1 MVKRKATNDG
11 KEDEGKSIL
20 IRVPLAGKETDAWYF
35 FLLFVHTG
43 EQMILK
49 YMKKVNRPYS
59 ATDIFNNLH
68 GKYSKPSVV
77 RALDS
82 LTDQNELFVKTYGK
96 MQVYA
101 NIEGIKNED
110 LEGLQ
115 KQVTVLEGKMSNMVE
130 DNRKLNHTLS
140 DLKKE
145 PTTENAKA
153 LLEKRKRENAQM
165 REHLE
170 TLKSGAVLVTPEDR
184 KKNDAEYEL
193 YRKEWRTRRKLFR
206 DIFNAVTEHMPGKPA
221 AFMEELGIE
230 EDPVSYEKD
239 TLE

>member
-11 KEDEGKSIL
+11 KEDE
-20 IRVPLAGKETDAWYF
+20 
-35 FLLFVHTG
+35 G

-101 NIEGIKNED
+101 VKQNIEGIKNED

>member
-11 KEDEGKSIL
+11 KEDE
-20 IRVPLAGKETDAWYF
+20 
-35 FLLFVHTG
+35 G

-101 NIEGIKNED
+101 VKQNIEGIKNED

-170 TLKSGAVLVTPEDR
+170 TLKSGAVLVTQKIERRMMPNMSYTEKNGAPGENCLEIFSMLLQNTCQANQQHLWKSLGLR
-184 KKNDAEYEL
+184 KTRCLMK
-193 YRKEWRTRRKLFR
+193 RT
-206 DIFNAVTEHMPGKPA
+206 H
-221 AFMEELGIE
+221 
-230 EDPVSYEKD
+230 
-239 TLE
+239 